1 MTGIPVTITSQTGL
15 TAPQKPPV
23 ISLHTDE
30 MISDDEEF
38 EDALDEGG
46 VIKHKKSHPFGPSY
60 RFVSTMGLDAQRMQ
74 VMKASFFDELE
85 PTQPQRPV
93 LKPVKPVL
101 GSSIEFGVPQSR
113 LVHPF
118 HSDHVP
124 QQQYFPRPSVETLR
138 SVSIPNSPIQM
149 KPSTEE
155 TVPNFESYTTHPSM
169 KVQSETQSALL
180 LPRHALHCIVPL
192 KASLSNNRLGLF
204 ADLGIF
210 LGRSFRV
217 GWGPNWT
224 LAHSGYSLTN
234 QVTQRPHPHGI
245 FSPLST
251 LGDSE
256 DSDDNGLKIRA
267 VLEKVDA
274 SPWMKQ
280 ELISP
285 DSQSV
290 CTCIMYII
298 VSYPAFHS
306 NYSLIPSLSFYIN
319 YSLIPTLSILYKL

>member
-85 PTQPQRPV
+85 PTQPQHPI

-101 GSSIEFGVPQSR
+101 GSSIGFGVPQSR

-118 HSDHVP
+118 HSDHAP

-138 SVSIPNSPIQM
+138 SVSIPNSPIQI

-192 KASLSNNRLGLF
+192 KASLSNNRSGLF

-245 FSPLST
+245 FSSLST

-256 DSDDNGLKIRA
+256 DSDDSGLKIRA

-285 DSQSV
+285 DNQSV

-298 VSYPAFHS
+298 VSYPASHS
-306 NYSLIPSLSFYIN
+306 I
-319 YSLIPTLSILYKL
+319 